1 MNRRVLLLEPNYRN
15 KYPPMGLM
23 KLAMYH
29 RLQGDDVVFYK
40 GDLTRFVLSEITD
53 DALDKFIELD
63 GEYDWRRLTPDIS
76 SFIQTGMLKPDS
88 ELERATARP
97 FILKWLK
104 HYRNY
109 FRTGQYYKT
118 PRWDRV
124 CVTTLFTFHWNITIQ
139 TIEFAKRVV
148 KNESEVLVGGIL
160 ATAVPD
166 ALEKSTGIKPFR
178 GIIREKQLLNDNP
191 VDCSIDE
198 LPLDYSILDEI
209 DYRYPA
215 SDAYYAYTTR
225 GCVNKCSFCAV
236 PILEPEYN
244 PYIPLQKWI
253 DHICERFGEQR
264 HLLLLDNNVFA
275 SDKFDTIIDE
285 IHDGG
290 FGKGA
295 TFVPPNPLDNAI
307 RLLKSGWNDRS
318 AIRKIVRLL
327 NAFTERLNGERHDEV
342 YALLLSNGLT
352 HEYTSTKEKI
362 LSAYETLKSDY
373 ENLRSKK
380 PIIRSVDFNQ
390 GVDARLATEEKINKL
405 ATIAIRPLR
414 IAFDSWSLREDYV
427 RAIERAARNGIK
439 ELSNYLLYNFK
450 DHPVDLYR
458 RLLLNID
465 LCDALGV
472 NIYSFPMKYH
482 PITDEKWFTNRDFT
496 GRHWSRKAIRTV
508 QVVLNSTKGKIGRGR
523 TFFFKA
529 FGRNEYEFLDMIQ
542 MPEAFIVMRWD
553 AELSGLTGEWFN
565 AYKQLDDAERDS
577 VDNIVSAKNFTAQ
590 NLEGCSIAAQNVLKF
605 HLIKRENIMPAPP
618 ETKKRH
624 IKEFESSCPKEI
636 SRECQKL
643 IENCRQQATSPAT
656 SISTASMLS

>member
-40 GDLTRFVLSEITD
+40 GNLTRFVLSEVTD
-53 DALDKFIELD
+53 DALDKFAELD
-63 GEYDWRRLTPDIS
+63 SEVDWRKLRPEIS
-76 SFIQTGMLKPDS
+76 NFIQTGSLNPDS
-88 ELERATARP
+88 GLERATDRP

-124 CVTTLFTFHWNITIQ
+124 CVTTLFTFHWDITIQ
-139 TIEFAKRVV
+139 TIEFAKKVV

-160 ATAVPD
+160 ASTVPD
-166 ALEKSTGIKPFR
+166 AVEKSTGIKPFR
-178 GIIREKQLLNDNP
+178 GIIHEKKLLNDNP
-191 VDCSIDE
+191 VDRPIDE

-209 DYRYPA
+209 DYCYPA
-215 SDAYYAYTTR
+215 SDAYYAFTTR
-225 GCVNKCSFCAV
+225 GCVNKCPFCAV
-236 PILEPEYN
+236 PILEQNYN
-244 PYIPLQKWI
+244 PYIPLQERI
-253 DHICERFGEQR
+253 DGICKRFGEQR

-285 IHDGG
+285 IRDAG

-295 TFVPPNPLDNAI
+295 IFVPPNPLDNAV
-307 RLLKSGWNDRS
+307 RLLESGWNDRA
-318 AIRKIVRLL
+318 AIRKLVRLL
-327 NAFTERLNGERHDEV
+327 NDFAERLDGERHDRV
-342 YALLLSNGLT
+342 YALLLAGGLT
-352 HEYTSTKEKI
+352 HDYTATKEKI
-362 LSAYETLKSDY
+362 LSVYGELKSDY
-373 ENLRSKK
+373 ESLRSKK
-380 PIIRSVDFNQ
+380 PVIRFVDFNQ
-390 GVDARLATEEKINKL
+390 GVDARLATEEKIRKL

-414 IAFDSWSLREDYV
+414 VAFDSWSLRRDYV
-427 RAIERAARNGIK
+427 GTIERAARNGIK

-482 PITDEKWFTNRDFT
+482 PIMDEKWFTNRNFC
-496 GRHWSRKAIRTV
+496 GKHWSRKAIRTV
-508 QVVLNSTKGKIGRGR
+508 QAVLNSTKGKIGRGR

-529 FGRNEYEFLDMIQ
+529 FGRNEEEFLSMIQ
-542 MPEAFIVMRWD
+542 MPEAFIIMRWD
-553 AELSGLTGEWFN
+553 AELSGLTDEWRK
-565 AYKQLDDAERDS
+565 AYRQLDDAERDS
-577 VDNIVSAKNFTAQ
+577 VDKIVSAQNFTV
-590 NLEGCSIAAQNVLKF
+590 EEMRRCSTAAQSVLKF
-605 HLIKRENIMPAPP
+605 HLIKRESIEPAASD
-618 ETKKRH
+618 TKKRH
-624 IKEFESSCPKEI
+624 IKEFESSCPAEI
-636 SRECQKL
+636 SHECWRL
-643 IENCRQQATSPAT
+643 IENCRGYS
-656 SISTASMLS
+656 

>member
-15 KYPPMGLM
+15 KYPPLGLM

-29 RLQGDDVVFYK
+29 RIQGDYVVFFK
-40 GDLTRFVLSEITD
+40 GDLTSFVLSEITG

-63 GEYDWRRLTPDIS
+63 GEFDWRKLTSDIS
-76 SFIQTGMLKPDS
+76 SFIQTGSIKPDS
-88 ELERATARP
+88 RLDRASARP

-109 FRTGQYYKT
+109 FRTGQYYKN

-139 TIEFAKRVV
+139 TIEFAKKVV
-148 KNESEVLVGGIL
+148 KDERELLVGGIL

-166 ALEKSTGIKPFR
+166 AVEKRTGIKPFR
-178 GIIREKQLLNDNP
+178 GIIRERQLLNDNP
-191 VDCSIDE
+191 LELPIDE

-236 PILEPEYN
+236 PILEPEYT
-244 PYIPLQKWI
+244 PYIPLQNWI
-253 DHICERFGEQR
+253 DRIDERFGQQR
-264 HLLLLDNNVFA
+264 NLLLLDNNVFA
-275 SDKFDTIIDE
+275 SDKFNIIIDE
-285 IHDGG
+285 IHDAG

-295 TFVPPNPLDNAI
+295 SFVPPNPLDNAI
-307 RLLKSGWNDRS
+307 YLLKSGWNDRA
-318 AIRKIVRLL
+318 AIRRIVRLL
-327 NAFTERLNGERHDEV
+327 NAFSERLDGERHDKM
-342 YALLLSNGLT
+342 YALLLSHGLT
-352 HEYTSTKEKI
+352 HEYTATKDNI
-362 LSAYETLKSDY
+362 LSVYETLKNDY

-439 ELSNYLLYNFK
+439 DLSNYLLYNFK
-450 DHPVDLYR
+450 DHPIDLYR

-465 LCDALGV
+465 LSDALDV

-496 GRHWSRKAIRTV
+496 GTHWSRKAIRTI

-529 FGRNEYEFLDMIQ
+529 FGRDENEFLDMIQ

-553 AELSGLTGEWFN
+553 AELSGLTDEWHK
-565 AYKQLDDAERDS
+565 AYILLDDKEREF
-577 VDNIVSAKNFTAQ
+577 VDKIVAAKNFTAI
-590 NLEGCSIAAQNVLKF
+590 EIKKHSIAAQNVLKF
-605 HLIKRENIMPAPP
+605 HLIKREEISPATP
-618 ETKKRH
+618 EIKKRH
-624 IKEFESSCPKEI
+624 IKVFESSCPKEI

-643 IENCRQQATSPAT
+643 IENCKQQASTAT
-656 SISTASMLS
+656 STFTTSKKKL